1 MGANVIINSRKENVE
16 TAIQNALS
24 DQPLDVFIDNTG
36 LPDIIEY
43 GYRLTH
49 GQGRMILVGV
59 PRRGNTVSLNTFPLP
74 FWQGVKGSHG
84 GDSKPDHDIPRYLR
98 LLQQDRLELKRLVT
112 ARYPLAQIN
121 RAIEDMR
128 NGSTAGRVMIDL

>member
-1 MGANVIINSRKENVE
+1 MVVTANR
-16 TAIQNALS
+16 T
-24 DQPLDVFIDNTG
+24 
-36 LPDIIEY
+36 
-43 GYRLTH
+43 
-49 GQGRMILVGV
+49 MI
-59 PRRGNTVSLNTFPLP
+59 
-74 FWQGVKGSHG
+74 
-84 GDSKPDHDIPRYLR
+84 YLIFK

>member
-1 MGANVIINSRKENVE
+1 MGANVIINSEKENVE

-59 PRRGNTVSLNTFPLP
+59 PRKGNTVLEYLPL
-74 FWQGVKGSHG
+74 HLARCLR
-84 GDSKPDHDIPRYLR
+84 IPWW
-98 LLQQDRLELKRLVT
+98 
-112 ARYPLAQIN
+112 
-121 RAIEDMR
+121 
-128 NGSTAGRVMIDL
+128 